1 MKLPLSVTISAVVH
15 LVAIAFV
22 GARELSDRG
31 DGRAE
36 PTLTAIEIV
45 APAPPPVA
53 PPPPV
58 DVQFLDESTTTSI
71 VTARPFRGAAIKPLP
86 AKKPTAKVDESRAK
100 SRINSRGTGNSKV
113 ETPGT
118 TTTEPGKTQEPG
130 TRSPY
135 FDMRRGTQADLF
147 TLPKSKDDLDHVP
160 AGTIAQKGV
169 ATSGQLDDAAGGRK
183 KSHQDVFVAQV
194 DRDGSV
200 KIKDTKNLQ
209 AELSLNPAK
218 LLSGRFDVTDYL
230 MRKTK
235 NDPYASRKLK
245 FLDETRDERVEI
257 GKQWRQ
263 QQLQQ
268 TTQIIRKN
276 LSRAWAQSS
285 DLAARKQAL
294 FELWDE
300 IVEPKSR
307 DDLADEV
314 LVEASRAARRAVV
327 GFIKAHLP
335 AGSAHAYSESELIA
349 FNAKKQS
356 SSKFAPYE

>member
-1 MKLPLSVTISAVVH
+1 MLKLPLSVTISAVVH

-22 GARELSDRG
+22 GARELSERG

-45 APAPPPVA
+45 APAPPPA
-53 PPPPV
+53 AEPPPV
-58 DVQFLDESTTTSI
+58 DVQFLDATTT
-71 VTARPFRGAAIKPLP
+71 AAVAPLP
-86 AKKPTAKVDESRAK
+86 TRPARRVATSRVE
-100 SRINSRGTGNSKV
+100 SRGTGNSMV
-113 ETPGT
+113 EVPGTPGPAT
-118 TTTEPGKTQEPG
+118 TREPG
-130 TRSPY
+130 TRSKY

-160 AGTIAQKGV
+160 AGTVARKGV
-169 ATSGQLDDAAGGRK
+169 ATSGQLEDAAGGRK
-183 KSHQDVFVAQV
+183 KSHQDVFVARV
-194 DRDGSV
+194 ERDGSV
-200 KIKDTKNLQ
+200 RIEDTANLQ
-209 AELSLNPAK
+209 AELSWNPAK

-245 FLDETRDERVEI
+245 FLDETRDERVAI
-257 GKQWRQ
+257 GKEWRR

-268 TTQIIRKN
+268 TTQIIGKN
-276 LSRAWAQSS
+276 LARAWAQSP
-285 DLAARKQAL
+285 DLAAKKQAL

-300 IVEPKSR
+300 IVEPGSR

-314 LVEASRAARRAVV
+314 LVEASKVARRAVV
-327 GFIKAHLP
+327 GFIRSHLP
-335 AGSAHAYSESELIA
+335 AGTDQAYSTSELLA

-356 SSKFAPYE
+356 KATFAPYE

>member
-1 MKLPLSVTISAVVH
+1 MVKLPLSVTISAVVH

-22 GARELSDRG
+22 GARELSERG

-45 APAPPPVA
+45 APAPAMVVE
-53 PPPPV
+53 PPPV
-58 DVQFLDESTTTSI
+58 DVQFLDESTTRSS
-71 VTARPFRGAAIKPLP
+71 APLP
-86 AKKPTAKVDESRAK
+86 ARPAKRVATPRVA
-100 SRINSRGTGNSKV
+100 SRGTGTSMV
-113 ETPGT
+113 EVPGTTREPGTPGT
-118 TTTEPGKTQEPG
+118 TREPG

-147 TLPKSKDDLDHVP
+147 TLPKSRDALDNVP
-160 AGTIAQKGV
+160 AGTIAQGPGV
-169 ATSGQLDDAAGGRK
+169 APSGLLDDAAGGRK
-183 KSHQDVFVAQV
+183 KSHQDVFVAKV

-200 KIKDTKNLQ
+200 KIQDTKNLQ
-209 AELSLNPAK
+209 AELSWNPAK

-245 FLDETRDERVEI
+245 FLDETRDERVAI
-257 GKQWRQ
+257 GKQWRE

-268 TTQIIRKN
+268 TTRIIRKN
-276 LSRAWAQSS
+276 LERAWAQSP

-300 IVEPKSR
+300 IVEPQSR

-314 LVEASRAARRAVV
+314 LVEASRVARRAVV
-327 GFIKAHLP
+327 GFIRAHLP
-335 AGSAHAYSESELIA
+335 AGSADAYSESELLA
-349 FNAKKQS
+349 LNARSSKQS
-356 SSKFAPYE
+356 KATFSPYE

>member
-1 MKLPLSVTISAVVH
+1 VLKLPLSVTISAVVH

-36 PTLTAIEIV
+36 PTLTTIEIV
-45 APAPPPVA
+45 APAPVPVVET
-53 PPPPV
+53 PPV
-58 DVQFLDESTTTSI
+58 DVQLLDEPTTTS
-71 VTARPFRGAAIKPLP
+71 TKPLP
-86 AKKPTAKVDESRAK
+86 AKKSTTRVATSRVE
-100 SRINSRGTGNSKV
+100 SRGTGNPLV

-118 TTTEPGKTQEPG
+118 PGTEPGKTNPG

-135 FDMRRGTQADLF
+135 FDMRRGSQADLF

-160 AGTIAQKGV
+160 AGTVAQRGV
-169 ATSGQLDDAAGGRK
+169 ATTGLLDDAAGGRK
-183 KSHQDVFVAQV
+183 KSHQDVFVAKV

-200 KIKDTKNLQ
+200 KIQDTKNLQ
-209 AELSLNPAK
+209 AELSWNPAK
-218 LLSGRFDVTDYL
+218 FLSGRFDVTDYL

-235 NDPYASRKLK
+235 NDPYSSRKLK

-263 QQLQQ
+263 QQLMQ
-268 TTQIIRKN
+268 TSQIMRKN
-276 LSRAWAQSS
+276 LQRAWASS
-285 DLAARKQAL
+285 TDMAARKQAL

-314 LVEASRAARRAVV
+314 LVEASRVARRAVV

-335 AGSAHAYSESELIA
+335 AGSAHAYTEPELIA
-349 FNAKKQS
+349 FNANKQS

>member
-1 MKLPLSVTISAVVH
+1 VVKLPLSVTISAVVH

-22 GARELSDRG
+22 GARELSERG
-31 DGRAE
+31 DDPAE

-45 APAPPPVA
+45 APSPPAVVA
-53 PPPPV
+53 TPPA
-58 DVQFLDESTTTSI
+58 DVRFLDESTTRSI
-71 VTARPFRGAAIKPLP
+71 TPLP
-86 AKKPTAKVDESRAK
+86 ARPAKGVAASRVE
-100 SRINSRGTGNSKV
+100 SRGTGNSIV
-113 ETPGT
+113 EVPGT
-118 TTTEPGKTQEPG
+118 TGTTREPSTTREPG

-135 FDMRRGTQADLF
+135 FDMRRGTKADLF
-147 TLPKSKDDLDHVP
+147 TLPRSRDAIDHVP
-160 AGTIAQKGV
+160 AGTIAQGPGV
-169 ATSGQLDDAAGGRK
+169 APSGLLDDAAGGRK
-183 KSHQDVFVAQV
+183 KSHQDVFVAKV

-200 KIKDTKNLQ
+200 KIQDTKNLQ
-209 AELSLNPAK
+209 AELSWNPAK

-245 FLDETRDERVEI
+245 FLDETRDERVAI
-257 GKQWRQ
+257 GKQWRE

-268 TTQIIRKN
+268 TTLIIRKN
-276 LSRAWAQSS
+276 LERAWAHSP

-300 IVEPKSR
+300 IVEPQSR

-314 LVEASRAARRAVV
+314 LVEASRVARRAVV
-327 GFIKAHLP
+327 GFIRAHLP
-335 AGSAHAYSESELIA
+335 AGSASAYSDSELLA

-356 SSKFAPYE
+356 KATFSPYE